1 MIVLG
6 DYRRASAHAGR
17 SGTRGA
23 RVLLGSMIKLE
34 LI

>member
-6 DYRRASAHAGR
+6 DYRRAGAHAGR

-23 RVLLGSMIKLE
+23 RVVLGSMIE
-34 LI
+34 LA